1 MGLPLVTVSWMP
13 PPLDIRR
20 GLPIMSRQQ
29 RARPLSRNNR
39 HEKWL
44 PLSLLPILSCGK
56 VRVFCMKM
64 FYCPFEYTCLIYSF
78 CIHLA
83 LASVMIP
90 GATINMIV
98 KASRLAAS
106 SAKLPVTAAAWGPT
120 GVGLA
125 SIPFIIRPID
135 NAVDYLLDNTTRH
148 WLVPD
153 NENSR

>member
-1 MGLPLVTVSWMP
+1 
-13 PPLDIRR
+13 
-20 GLPIMSRQQ
+20 
-29 RARPLSRNNR
+29 
-39 HEKWL
+39 
-44 PLSLLPILSCGK
+44 
-56 VRVFCMKM
+56 
-64 FYCPFEYTCLIYSF
+64 
-78 CIHLA
+78 
-83 LASVMIP
+83 MIP
-90 GATINMIV
+90 GATVNMIV